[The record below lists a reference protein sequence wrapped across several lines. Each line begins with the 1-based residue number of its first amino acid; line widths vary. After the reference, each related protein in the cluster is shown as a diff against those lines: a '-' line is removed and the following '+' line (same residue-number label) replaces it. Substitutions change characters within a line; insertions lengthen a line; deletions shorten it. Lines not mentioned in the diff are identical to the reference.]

1 VANPS
6 SSTTRRACTRTSRV
20 RRFPP
25 RRKSTPTSSPSET
38 TIVLELIIVG
48 AALGALGTSTALLA
62 VALRAER
69 RERRDAN
76 ERLVGAWKDG
86 YIVPAAQAQSPVAPV
101 VEEEGPALIPEL
113 QALIDDWEEPRAQE
127 AQRKLIRSY
136 LDRGMAQPEVL
147 RLIAPSA

>member
-1 VANPS
+1 
-6 SSTTRRACTRTSRV
+6 
-20 RRFPP
+20 
-25 RRKSTPTSSPSET
+25 
-38 TIVLELIIVG
+38 
-48 AALGALGTSTALLA
+48 
-62 VALRAER
+62 
-69 RERRDAN
+69 
-76 ERLVGAWKDG
+76 
-86 YIVPAAQAQSPVAPV
+86 V